1 MQQMLSAAAAAVML
15 LTSAQPAHAYADQG
29 AGAMSV
35 TNKLLCD
42 TECEAGLVDLETVTT
57 ASGLQ
62 YKDIVVGRGPNP
74 PVGFQAVV
82 NYVAITPSGK
92 IFDSSLDKGVPYDIR
107 VGANQVIP
115 GLDEGLLSMKPGGL
129 RRLFIPGPL
138 SFPKGLKAA
147 PGRPAVPPMSPMV
160 FDVKLEYIPGMEVDE
175 EEYPLEITN
184 AELLVP
190 QDVASKE

>member
-115 GLDEGLLSMKPGGL
+115 GLDEGLLSMKPGGAAEA
-129 RRLFIPGPL
+129 
-138 SFPKGLKAA
+138 AA